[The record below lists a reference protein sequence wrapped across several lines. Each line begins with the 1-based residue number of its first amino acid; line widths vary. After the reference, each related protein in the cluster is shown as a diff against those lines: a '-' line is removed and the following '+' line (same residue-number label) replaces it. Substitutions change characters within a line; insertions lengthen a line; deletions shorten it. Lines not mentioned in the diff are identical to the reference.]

1 MMQAVK
7 KKSRKNLHILGVT
20 VLTSLDNKS
29 IKEIGH
35 TKNINEIVIKQAGLI
50 KKSKC
55 FGIVASAQE
64 AKIIKKI

>member
-29 IKEIGH
+29 IKEMAI
-35 TKNINEIVIKQAGLI
+35 Q
-50 KKSKC
+50 
-55 FGIVASAQE
+55 
-64 AKIIKKI
+64 KILMK